1 MKNWKNTLA
10 DIALASSA
18 SDPSSA
24 DTDHQVAA
32 VDQRAFCNAL
42 IARYDRDDLYS
53 RNRWRARTC
62 DLWGLG
68 VLAAVGALVLTG
80 VFWMLNGDNAT
91 LPPREYRD
99 VTDEFNAT
107 SNDTANVSQPRGR
120 RLESESWI
128 LDDRE
133 SVVDETKSSDASKDT
148 SFCDT
153 AECQRTVAFLEQQL
167 DPTFSP
173 CDSLYDHVCTRWR
186 ERHAKSTRRRGSY
199 SVDDAILDGYRRKL
213 ARRLDVDDK
222 RRPFRKMRSFFL
234 QCTRNQLTSRYE
246 LDEIRGLLELGN
258 SPSVVALATSIVRLA
273 RIGFSPFFDVSVTGY
288 PETFRVKLFR
298 PASASGF
305 LERPATGGWVASG
318 EPSSIRPT
326 PKVTE
331 IVKRFKLASA
341 SGFSYGQ
348 NGGLYV
354 SEEASS
360 KGSVPRVRSTR
371 VKLSKQA
378 STSGF
383 SNGLGGT
390 WFASGEISNERPM
403 AKVRQTI
410 DVNLGNTS
418 DAERT
423 LFIVLLGRII
433 CSEIVRSVPEADK
446 KCSLEPGSAIY
457 PDWNYGWYK
466 SVGVELLTMAV
477 DRELGSL
484 IVAEST
490 TVVPDGNDDGSISVI
505 DSASHQRWK
514 ADKDLRDA
522 CLNLMDMHDPYLLSY
537 WSAITTEASQLEQ
550 LAKESIRQVAKADAL
565 ALLHDLSVSYGLP
578 AAFDDNFTA
587 LSVHVGDLYGDES
600 ESSRLLRFLA
610 NSTWKLWLGI
620 TSRGNALGTTAVISE
635 TTPSLITVPEPVFNL
650 TTMKDPWLRLLAAA
664 RYTPRILE
672 VAVHRHNLAKK
683 LMSSPFGQCASNY
696 FTPSNEYDD
705 SVGATR
711 RLEAY
716 LGAFELAAFHTGL
729 DIYRSG
735 VGKRVDSVPGTDL
748 DGDSLFLFY
757 YVFNQCEA
765 ASSKRSTLNL
775 NVPRHGAVFEATAR
789 TRRNYFPRISNLLA
803 KIILPGCEASG
814 VQFTGCGA
822 VATKYDNAADN
833 MTANSPQ

>member
-1 MKNWKNTLA
+1 MTKYTMAYWTGL
-10 DIALASSA
+10 IHPLRGCSRRQRMTSS
-18 SDPSSA
+18 S
-24 DTDHQVAA
+24 
-32 VDQRAFCNAL
+32 
-42 IARYDRDDLYS
+42 
-53 RNRWRARTC
+53 
-62 DLWGLG
+62 
-68 VLAAVGALVLTG
+68 
-80 VFWMLNGDNAT
+80 
-91 LPPREYRD
+91 
-99 VTDEFNAT
+99 
-107 SNDTANVSQPRGR
+107 
-120 RLESESWI
+120 

-133 SVVDETKSSDASKDT
+133 SVADETKSSDASKAT

-153 AECQRTVAFLEQQL
+153 VECQRTVAFLEQQL

-173 CDSLYDHVCTRWR
+173 CESLYDHVCTRWR
-186 ERHAKSTRRRGSY
+186 ERHAKSTIRRGRY
-199 SVDDAILDGYRRKL
+199 SIDDAILDGYRRKL
-213 ARRLDVDDK
+213 ARRLHVDDK

-305 LERPATGGWVASG
+305 VERPATGDWVTSG

-326 PKVTE
+326 PKE
-331 IVKRFKLASA
+331 IVKRLKLASA

-348 NGGLYV
+348 NGGLFV
-354 SEEASS
+354 SGEARN
-360 KGSVPRVRSTR
+360 KGSVPRVRGTG
-371 VKLSKQA
+371 VKLLKQA
-378 STSGF
+378 STGF
-383 SNGLGGT
+383 PNGLNGT
-390 WFASGEISNERPM
+390 WFASGEFSNERSM
-403 AKVRQTI
+403 TEVRETI

-446 KCSLEPGSAIY
+446 KCSLEAGSAIN

-505 DSASHQRWK
+505 DSASHRRWK

-522 CLNLMDMHDPYLLSY
+522 CLNLMAMHDPYLLSY

-550 LAKESIRQVAKADAL
+550 LAKESIRRVAKADAL
-565 ALLHDLSVSYGLP
+565 ALLDDLSVSYGLP

-587 LSVHVGDLYGDES
+587 LSTHLGDLYGVES

-635 TTPSLITVPEPVFNL
+635 TTPSLIAVPEPVFNL

-672 VAVHRHNLAKK
+672 AAVHRRKLAKK
-683 LMSSPFGQCASNY
+683 LMSSPFGQCASKY

-705 SVGATR
+705 GVGSTR

-765 ASSKRSTLNL
+765 ASSKRGTLNL
-775 NVPRHGAVFEATAR
+775 NVPRHGAVSEATVR

-814 VQFTGCGA
+814 VQFTAGCGA

-833 MTANSPQ
+833 VTANSPQ